1 MPESRGFT
9 AHLVNSVTTLMYS
22 FSKSQFSQH
31 HIINSA
37 NITPSKILNLCLFIR
52 KLAYCLILLRRDT
65 MDNKKMQRFDNKD
78 WQRIKPFIRKDLRL
92 KSISFS
98 LVAFTICVSVI
109 GILDGNGVIELPQ
122 IIKNYLP
129 TLSIILVLALFFL
142 VILKFKLADQA
153 KQLEKEIDE
162 ERKSLFK

>member
-1 MPESRGFT
+1 
-9 AHLVNSVTTLMYS
+9 
-22 FSKSQFSQH
+22 
-31 HIINSA
+31 
-37 NITPSKILNLCLFIR
+37 
-52 KLAYCLILLRRDT
+52 

-78 WQRIKPFIRKDLRL
+78 WQKIKPFIRKDLRL

-109 GILDGNGVIELPQ
+109 GFLDGIEVIELPQ
-122 IIKNYLP
+122 ITKNYLP
-129 TLSIILVLALFFL
+129 TLSIILVLALFSL

-153 KQLEKEIDE
+153 KKLEKEIDE

>member
-1 MPESRGFT
+1 
-9 AHLVNSVTTLMYS
+9 
-22 FSKSQFSQH
+22 
-31 HIINSA
+31 
-37 NITPSKILNLCLFIR
+37 
-52 KLAYCLILLRRDT
+52 
-65 MDNKKMQRFDNKD
+65 MQRFDNKD

-92 KSISFS
+92 KNISFS

>member
-1 MPESRGFT
+1 
-9 AHLVNSVTTLMYS
+9 
-22 FSKSQFSQH
+22 
-31 HIINSA
+31 
-37 NITPSKILNLCLFIR
+37 
-52 KLAYCLILLRRDT
+52 

-109 GILDGNGVIELPQ
+109 GFLDGIEVIELPQ

-129 TLSIILVLALFFL
+129 TLSIILVLALFYL

-153 KQLEKEIDE
+153 KKLEKEIDE

>member
-1 MPESRGFT
+1 
-9 AHLVNSVTTLMYS
+9 
-22 FSKSQFSQH
+22 
-31 HIINSA
+31 
-37 NITPSKILNLCLFIR
+37 
-52 KLAYCLILLRRDT
+52 

-98 LVAFTICVSVI
+98 LVALTICVSVI
-109 GILDGNGVIELPQ
+109 GFLDGIGVFELPQ

>member
-1 MPESRGFT
+1 M
-9 AHLVNSVTTLMYS
+9 N
-22 FSKSQFSQH
+22 
-31 HIINSA
+31 
-37 NITPSKILNLCLFIR
+37 
-52 KLAYCLILLRRDT
+52 
-65 MDNKKMQRFDNKD
+65 NKKMQRFDNKD

-98 LVAFTICVSVI
+98 LVALTICVSVI

>member
-1 MPESRGFT
+1 M
-9 AHLVNSVTTLMYS
+9 N
-22 FSKSQFSQH
+22 
-31 HIINSA
+31 
-37 NITPSKILNLCLFIR
+37 
-52 KLAYCLILLRRDT
+52 
-65 MDNKKMQRFDNKD
+65 NKKMQRFDNKD

-109 GILDGNGVIELPQ
+109 GFLDGIGVIELPQ
-122 IIKNYLP
+122 IIKNYFP

-153 KQLEKEIDE
+153 MKLEKEIDE

>member
-1 MPESRGFT
+1 
-9 AHLVNSVTTLMYS
+9 
-22 FSKSQFSQH
+22 
-31 HIINSA
+31 
-37 NITPSKILNLCLFIR
+37 
-52 KLAYCLILLRRDT
+52 
-65 MDNKKMQRFDNKD
+65 MDNKKMQKFDNKD

-109 GILDGNGVIELPQ
+109 GFLDGIEVIELPQ

-153 KQLEKEIDE
+153 KKLEKEIDE

>member
-1 MPESRGFT
+1 
-9 AHLVNSVTTLMYS
+9 
-22 FSKSQFSQH
+22 
-31 HIINSA
+31 
-37 NITPSKILNLCLFIR
+37 
-52 KLAYCLILLRRDT
+52 

-109 GILDGNGVIELPQ
+109 GILDTYGVIELPQ

-129 TLSIILVLALFFL
+129 TLSIILVLALFYL
-142 VILKFKLADQA
+142 VILKFKLADKA
-153 KQLEKEIDE
+153 KKLEKEIDE

>member
-1 MPESRGFT
+1 
-9 AHLVNSVTTLMYS
+9 
-22 FSKSQFSQH
+22 
-31 HIINSA
+31 
-37 NITPSKILNLCLFIR
+37 
-52 KLAYCLILLRRDT
+52 

-92 KSISFS
+92 KNISFS

>member
-1 MPESRGFT
+1 
-9 AHLVNSVTTLMYS
+9 
-22 FSKSQFSQH
+22 
-31 HIINSA
+31 
-37 NITPSKILNLCLFIR
+37 
-52 KLAYCLILLRRDT
+52 

-109 GILDGNGVIELPQ
+109 GFLDGIEVIELPQ

-142 VILKFKLADQA
+142 VILKFKLADQS
-153 KQLEKEIDE
+153 KKLEKEIDE

>member
-1 MPESRGFT
+1 
-9 AHLVNSVTTLMYS
+9 
-22 FSKSQFSQH
+22 
-31 HIINSA
+31 
-37 NITPSKILNLCLFIR
+37 
-52 KLAYCLILLRRDT
+52 

-153 KQLEKEIDE
+153 KQLEKKLMKNANHCLSKISFVKE
-162 ERKSLFK
+162 

>member
-1 MPESRGFT
+1 
-9 AHLVNSVTTLMYS
+9 
-22 FSKSQFSQH
+22 
-31 HIINSA
+31 
-37 NITPSKILNLCLFIR
+37 
-52 KLAYCLILLRRDT
+52 

-98 LVAFTICVSVI
+98 LVAFTICVYVI
-109 GILDGNGVIELPQ
+109 SILDGNGVIELPQ

-153 KQLEKEIDE
+153 KKLEKEIDE

>member
-1 MPESRGFT
+1 
-9 AHLVNSVTTLMYS
+9 
-22 FSKSQFSQH
+22 
-31 HIINSA
+31 
-37 NITPSKILNLCLFIR
+37 
-52 KLAYCLILLRRDT
+52 

-92 KSISFS
+92 KCISFS

-109 GILDGNGVIELPQ
+109 GILDANGVIELPQ

-153 KQLEKEIDE
+153 KKLEKEIDE